1 MSTERDKEATAMIQW
16 QQHAVQSPIV
26 LPDGRVTFRLMAPD
40 ASSVSVHN
48 TTGGYTDWPHGNDIP
63 LARDAQGLWS
73 ATIGPLKAEFFTYV
87 YVVDGGQTLDPGNV
101 FIMRDGV
108 RYSSLLR
115 VPGAESACY
124 EVNDVPHGTLA
135 HVWCPS
141 PTLGFPRRMAVYT
154 PPDYEASNA
163 RYPVLYLLHGGGN
176 DEDGWT
182 TLGRAPQILDNLIA
196 QGKARPMIV
205 VMTNGNGKQQ
215 AAPDHL
221 PDPAGRP
228 GGPPGPGFRPDILL
242 FPPSLVKDVI
252 PFIDHTY
259 RTRADRED
267 RGIAGLSMGG
277 AQTMYT
283 AFNHLDKFAWVASF
297 SGGLPLLPGVAVDIP
312 APANAA
318 ELRGPDITRSID
330 PDKFVQLMPGLDASA
345 NSQLRLFSVSI
356 GALDGLIS
364 AHGILKDLLKQRGV
378 NCEFIEVPG
387 YAHEW
392 PFWRICLVA
401 LAQKLFQP
409 AAA

>member
-1 MSTERDKEATAMIQW
+1 MIQW
-16 QQHAVQSPIV
+16 QQHAVQSPVV

-48 TTGGYTDWPHGNDIP
+48 TTGGYADWPHGNDVP
-63 LARDAQGLWS
+63 LTRDSQGLWS
-73 ATIGPLKAEFFTYV
+73 ATIGPLRAEFFTYV
-87 YVVDGGQTLDPGNV
+87 YVVDGGQALDPGNA

-124 EVNDVPHGTLA
+124 EVNDVPHGTVA

-141 PTLGFPRRMAVYT
+141 PTLGFPRRMVVYT
-154 PPDYEASNA
+154 PPGYETGTA

-196 QGKARPMIV
+196 QRKARPMIV
-205 VMTNGNGKQQ
+205 IMTNGNGRQK
-215 AAPDHL
+215 ASLDHV
-221 PDPAGRP
+221 PDPAGRSGT
-228 GGPPGPGFRPDILL
+228 GGPPPGPGFRPDILL
-242 FPPSLVKDVI
+242 FPPSLAKDVI
-252 PFIDHTY
+252 PFVDGTY

-277 AQTMYT
+277 AQTVYA
-283 AFNHLDKFAWVASF
+283 AFHNLDKFAWIASF
-297 SGGLPLLPGVAVDIP
+297 SGGFPLLPGVVVEIP

-330 PDKFVQLMPGLDASA
+330 AEKFLQLVPGLDSSV
-345 NSQLRLFSVSI
+345 NSRIRLFSVSI
-356 GALDGLIS
+356 GTMDGLIS
-364 AHGILKDLLKQRGV
+364 SHSVLKDLLRQRGV
-378 NCEFIEVPG
+378 NCQFTEVPG

-392 PFWRICLVA
+392 PFWRVCLVA
-401 LAQKLFQP
+401 LVQRLFQP
-409 AAA
+409 GAV